1 VRWPLVSRR
10 ACARFGCSAE
20 LLTQANHFLGQLI
33 DAVLLINHHRIE
45 FIDEIFGEG
54 QLDFEFGD
62 SADERVVAVIGHFD

>member
-1 VRWPLVSRR
+1 VRWPLVSGR

-62 SADERVVAVIGHFD
+62 SADERLVAVIGHFD

>member
-1 VRWPLVSRR
+1 
-10 ACARFGCSAE
+10 

-62 SADERVVAVIGHFD
+62 SADERLVAVIGHFD